1 MLFRSDSV
9 DPAPSDQENVESLKS
24 SVDSL
29 RRTAGDSKGPG
40 AVAAR
45 RLADA
50 LQKLADSN
58 QATRDKAQDVFVAP
72 MKIVFDQLRNTLQA
86 QTVTLQNLPQELVES
101 WKTKDGLMRVEVEP
115 KGDPNDNDNLRRFAD
130 AVLADEH
137 RQRVDGH
144 EEPANGTII
153 RDLDVGR
160 AHHLLSIGR
169 CLRIPSPCQG
179 QSIQSRDAV
188 WIGDA
193 AKASRP

>member
-1 MLFRSDSV
+1 
-9 DPAPSDQENVESLKS
+9 NVESLKS

-101 WKTKDGLMRVEVEP
+101 WKTKDG
-115 KGDPNDNDNLRRFAD
+115 
-130 AVLADEH
+130 
-137 RQRVDGH
+137 
-144 EEPANGTII
+144 
-153 RDLDVGR
+153 
-160 AHHLLSIGR
+160 
-169 CLRIPSPCQG
+169 
-179 QSIQSRDAV
+179 
-188 WIGDA
+188 
-193 AKASRP
+193 